1 MKKKIDSDIV
11 KLYGLVVLLLTIC
24 VIICGMHLSDLTRSF
39 REASLEKI
47 NVQTEMAS
55 QVLSKM
61 FEKNIEI
68 VAAEATEMEHKGGLS
83 HTVICEALQECER
96 QQRFQEV
103 YFINSIGTVYHPDG
117 SLTQVSIEEYTS
129 KVDANVDGGVYLDNS
144 TMNGDEKHFL
154 AIAPV
159 IAGGLF
165 KGYFVGVDS
174 TASILD
180 HVTLGYLD
188 DSAFSFITTNSGMIL
203 SATDSASTD
212 GEENFYEFLLSTA
225 KDEDATEVLID
236 QTMVKQE
243 NREAVQVS
251 LELEDADI
259 YLSCYPIEGTNDW
272 NYACCMYDS
281 AIAAMVRPIIIRT
294 ILTCLSVI
302 LIMLVLV
309 AAVWHHIGSD
319 QKRMEELAYCD
330 TLTGARNIRY
340 FEMKARELLE
350 ENRDMPYSLICF
362 DILNFRYLNEGY
374 GHEKADS
381 ILEALVKAANES
393 FSYNETFAR
402 ISADKF
408 VCLAI
413 DDGRDKARKEF
424 VEEKVNHFA
433 NTIAVNYPVRI
444 KSGIY
449 IIMDYTEK
457 ISSMIDKADLARK
470 TITGD
475 SKKLYAYYEDTLIA
489 ETHRREYIESQMEEA
504 LTAGEFVPYLQPKWD
519 MVEDHVAGAEALVRW
534 IKPDGTMI
542 YPNDFIPIFEK
553 NGFVEKL
560 DFFMLESICKYVRR
574 LLDENRKVYPISIN
588 QSRYLL
594 HNKAYVTM
602 VQDIL
607 LKYEIPKDYVELELT
622 ETVFFLER
630 EHMVNIMSKLKDIN
644 VMLSIDDFGSGFS
657 SLNLLKDIPFDVLK
671 IDRGFLDETAT
682 SNESKWILRKIVE
695 MADGLGVKV
704 VCEGVETKEQA
715 EMLKEIGCHIAQGY
729 LYAKPMPISEFE
741 QRFNHKKD

>member
-1 MKKKIDSDIV
+1 MKKKIDADIM
-11 KLYGLVVLLLTIC
+11 KLYGIITGLVAICIVICAVHVTSLT
-24 VIICGMHLSDLTRSF
+24 GSY
-39 REASLEKI
+39 REAILDKI
-47 NVQTEMAS
+47 NVQTQMTS

-68 VAAEATEMEHKGGLS
+68 VTAEAAEMAHKGGLS
-83 HTVICEALQECER
+83 HTVICDALVECER
-96 QQRFQEV
+96 QGRFQDV

-117 SLTQVSIEEYTS
+117 SLTQVAIDEYTEM
-129 KVDANVDGGVYLDNS
+129 VDESLDGGIYLDNNS
-144 TMNGDEKHFL
+144 SNDDELSFM

-188 DSAFSFITTNSGMIL
+188 DSAISYMTTNEGTIL
-203 SATDSASTD
+203 SATNNAGGGNADNIFDYLLEQAKNPEQM
-212 GEENFYEFLLSTA
+212 EEMLNEGRVSQERRDPIQQMLSL
-225 KDEDATEVLID
+225 K
-236 QTMVKQE
+236 
-243 NREAVQVS
+243 EANIYVS
-251 LELEDADI
+251 
-259 YLSCYPIEGTNDW
+259 SYPIEGTKNW
-272 NYACCMYDS
+272 NYFCCLYDS
-281 AIAAMVRPIIIRT
+281 TIDVMVRPIAIRA
-294 ILTCLSVI
+294 ILTCVSVI
-302 LIMLVLV
+302 LIMLTLV
-309 AAVWHHIGSD
+309 VVVWKHISKD
-319 QKRMEELAYCD
+319 QTRMEELAYCD
-330 TLTGARNIRY
+330 TLTGAKNLHH
-340 FEMKARELLE
+340 FEMKARELLDD
-350 ENRDMPYSLICF
+350 NRDLPYAVICF
-362 DILNFRYLNEGY
+362 DIVNFRYMNEGY
-374 GHEKADS
+374 GHEKADA
-381 ILEALVKAANES
+381 ILTALVKAANES
-393 FSYNETFAR
+393 FSYNETFSR

-424 VEEKVNHFA
+424 VEERVNRYA
-433 NTIAVNYPVRI
+433 NTIAVNYPIRI
-444 KSGIY
+444 KSGFYVIT
-449 IIMDYTEK
+449 DYTEQ
-457 ISSMIDKADLARK
+457 IPSMIDKADLARK
-470 TITGD
+470 SITGE
-475 SKKLYAYYEDTLIA
+475 SKKLFAYYEDSLIE
-489 ETHRREYIESQMEEA
+489 ETRRREYIESQMEEA
-504 LTAGEFVPYLQPKWD
+504 LENGEFVPYLQPKWD
-519 MVEDHVAGAEALVRW
+519 MIEDRIAGAEALVRW
-534 IKPDGTMI
+534 IKPDGSMI

-560 DFFMLESICKYVRR
+560 DFYMLESICKYVRR
-574 LLDENRKVYPISIN
+574 LLDEGKPVYPVSIN

-594 HNKAYVTM
+594 HNKAYVRM

-630 EHMVNIMSKLKDIN
+630 DHMVSVMSKLKDIN

-682 SNESKWILRKIVE
+682 SKASRWILLKIVE
-695 MADGLGVKV
+695 MAEGLGVKV

-729 LYAKPMPISEFE
+729 LYAKPMPITQFE
-741 QRFNHKKD
+741 ETYNC

>member
-1 MKKKIDSDIV
+1 MKKKFDSDIM
-11 KLYGLVVLLLTIC
+11 KLYGIVIALIAVCTAIC
-24 VIICGMHLSDLTRSF
+24 IVHVTDLTKSYC
-39 REASLEKI
+39 ENTLEKI
-47 NVQTEMAS
+47 NVQTQMAS

-68 VAAEATEMEHKGGLS
+68 VTAEATEMEHKGGLS
-83 HTVICEALQECER
+83 HSVICEALAECDR

-117 SLTQVSIEEYTS
+117 SLTQIVIEEYTNM
-129 KVDANVDGGVYLDNS
+129 VDPNVDGGVYLDTNHS
-144 TMNGDEKHFL
+144 LGEEQNFL

-188 DSAFSFITTNSGMIL
+188 DSAFSFITANDGTIL
-203 SATDSASTD
+203 SATDVGSTN
-212 GEENFYEFLLSTA
+212 GNENFFDFLVSEARNAGT
-225 KDEDATEVLID
+225 TENQVD
-236 QTMVKQE
+236 RMMVSQE
-243 NREAVQVS
+243 LREPVQLS
-251 LELEDADI
+251 LELMKADI
-259 YLSCYPIEGTNDW
+259 YLSSYPIEGTEDW
-272 NYACCMYDS
+272 NYSCCMYDS
-281 AIAAMVRPIIIRT
+281 AIGAIVRPIVIRA
-294 ILTCLSVI
+294 IVTCISVI

-309 AAVWHHIGSD
+309 MIVWRHITGD
-319 QKRMEELAYCD
+319 QEQMEKLAYCD
-330 TLTGARNIRY
+330 TLTGAKNMHY
-340 FEMKARELLE
+340 FEMRARELLDA
-350 ENRDMPYSLICF
+350 NRDLPYAVICF
-362 DILNFRYLNEGY
+362 DIVNFRYMNEGY
-374 GHEKADS
+374 GHEKADA

-424 VEEKVNHFA
+424 IEERVNRYA
-433 NTIAVNYPVRI
+433 GTIAVNYPIRI
-444 KSGIY
+444 KSGFY
-449 IIMDYTEK
+449 IVTDYTEK
-457 ISSMIDKADLARK
+457 IPSMIDKADLARK

-475 SKKLYAYYEDTLIA
+475 SKKNCAYYEDSLIE
-489 ETHRREYIESQMEEA
+489 ETRRREYVESQMEDA
-504 LTAGEFVPYLQPKWD
+504 LKNGEFVPFLQPKWD
-519 MVEDHVAGAEALVRW
+519 MIEDKVAGAEALVRW

-574 LLDENRKVYPISIN
+574 LLDEGKPVYPISIN

-594 HNKAYVTM
+594 HNKAYVHM
-602 VQDIL
+602 VQEIL

-630 EHMVNIMSKLKDIN
+630 EHMVSVMSKLKDIN

-682 SNESKWILRKIVE
+682 SKASKWILLKIVE
-695 MADGLGVKV
+695 MAEGLGVKV

-729 LYAKPMPISEFE
+729 LYAKPMPLAEFE
-741 QRFNHKKD
+741 EKFNR

>member
-1 MKKKIDSDIV
+1 MKKKIDADIV
-11 KLYGLVVLLLTIC
+11 KLYGLVAALLTIC
-24 VIICGMHLSDLTRSF
+24 AVICVAHVTNLTRDY
-39 REASLEKI
+39 RETTLEKI
-47 NVQTEMAS
+47 DVQTQMAS

-61 FEKNIEI
+61 FKKNIEI
-68 VAAEATEMEHKGGLS
+68 VTAEATEMAHKGGLS
-83 HTVICEALQECER
+83 HAVICDALAECER
-96 QQRFQEV
+96 QERFQEV
-103 YFINSIGTVYHPDG
+103 YFVNSIGTVYHPDG
-117 SLTQVSIEEYTS
+117 SLTQVSIDDYTEM
-129 KVDANVDGGVYLDNS
+129 VDTNVDGGVYLDNINS
-144 TMNGDEKHFL
+144 SGNDKNFL

-174 TASILD
+174 IVSMLD

-188 DSAFSFITTNSGMIL
+188 DSAFSYITANDGTIL
-203 SATDSASTD
+203 SATDNASTD
-212 GEENFYEFLLSTA
+212 GIENFFTFLLEEA
-225 KDEDATEVLID
+225 RDREQTEELIERV
-236 QTMVKQE
+236 QIAQE
-243 NREAVQVS
+243 SREPTQLS
-251 LELEDADI
+251 LELQGADI
-259 YLSCYPIEGTNDW
+259 YLSYYPIEGTEDW
-272 NYACCMYDS
+272 NYVCCMYDS
-281 AIAAMVRPIIIRT
+281 GISAMVRPIVIRA
-294 ILTCLSVI
+294 IVTCLSVI

-309 AAVWHHIGSD
+309 VIVWKHISRD
-319 QKRMEELAYCD
+319 QALMEELAYCD
-330 TLTGARNIRY
+330 TLTGAKNMHY
-340 FEMKARELLE
+340 FEMKARELLD
-350 ENRDMPYSLICF
+350 ENRDLPYVIICF

-381 ILEALVKAANES
+381 ILEAVVKAANES

-424 VEEKVNHFA
+424 VEDRVNRFS

-444 KSGIY
+444 KSGLY
-449 IIMDYTEK
+449 IVTDYTEK
-457 ISSMIDKADLARK
+457 IPSMIDKADLARK
-470 TITGD
+470 SISGE
-475 SKKLYAYYEDTLIA
+475 SKHLSAYYEESLIE
-489 ETHRREYIESQMEEA
+489 ETRRREYIESQMEEA
-504 LTAGEFVPYLQPKWD
+504 LANGEFVPYLQPKWD
-519 MVEDHVAGAEALVRW
+519 MVEDRVAGAEALVRW
-534 IKPDGTMI
+534 IKPDGTII

-560 DFFMLESICKYVRR
+560 DFYMLESICKYVRR
-574 LLDENRKVYPISIN
+574 LLDEGKEVFPVSIN

-594 HNKAYVTM
+594 HNKAYVRM

-607 LKYEIPKDYVELELT
+607 MKYEVPKDYVELELT
-622 ETVFFLER
+622 ETIFFLER
-630 EHMVNIMSKLKDIN
+630 DHMVSIMSKLKDIN

-682 SNESKWILRKIVE
+682 SKASKWILLKIVE
-695 MADGLGVKV
+695 MAEGLGVSV

-729 LYAKPMPISEFE
+729 LYAKPMPLQEFE
-741 QRFNHKKD
+741 ERFNHKRN